1 MKPFQGKSAEVDEY
15 LANVPEPARNTL
27 EKVRH
32 AIQTAAPEAI
42 ECISY
47 QIPTFKW
54 NGVLVAFAAHKNHCG
69 FYVMSPE
76 VMQQFDNLLIGYETA
91 TATIRFSI
99 SQPLPA
105 NLVKKIV
112 RARIKENEAIFLAK
126 KK

>member
-1 MKPFQGKSAEVDEY
+1 
-15 LANVPEPARNTL
+15 VPEPARNTL

-32 AIQTAAPEAI
+32 TIQLAAPDAV

-91 TATIRFSI
+91 TATIRFSL
-99 SQPLPA
+99 SKPLPA
-105 NLVKKIV
+105 NLIKKIV
-112 RARIKENEAIFLAK
+112 RARMKENEAIFLAK
-126 KK
+126 KR